1 MLIFVCVYAINTSGY
16 NNAQFV
22 ILFSIPIIILSSFS
36 FEFTVY
42 FLILTLFANIQIS
55 KIFPSEIASLL
66 IAFSFLLTYKFKIEE
81 VKNDLN
87 KFFLVFVI
95 SAIPS
100 FFNSVNIPLT
110 ILYSFRLFAFFIVLT
125 AIQISI
131 TEYDQVKRYLTFFV
145 VMSVLNGLYVIFLSV
160 TTGLRE
166 FGFAGIWYVDYV
178 GVALVI
184 SVVFLLY
191 SKKYRLYS
199 IVSTVI
205 LTLALIFT
213 QTRNAWLSAGLTI
226 FLILIH
232 FVITCSKMGY
242 NRKRVIFW
250 ILLFTALL
258 ALVSIQAHSLNPGVF
273 KRVSSQS
280 LEPLSESQ
288 SGDVT
293 ISSFITRFFIW
304 HTAYQAFLAHPL
316 TGIGL
321 YSFPFSSQYYFTID
335 PIFYKLFVKNLPAH
349 TTVLALLAEVGIIG
363 TLGFL
368 IFLTSV
374 FKLLINNLKKSISE
388 LNRLY
393 SLMLIFLQVF
403 ILISMIMTD
412 AWLWGNQLMLWAM
425 LLAFSVS
432 NKKLIASNS
441 VKSIHE

>member
-1 MLIFVCVYAINTSGY
+1 MDLIVYCSSSPGFDT
-16 NNAQFV
+16 
-22 ILFSIPIIILSSFS
+22 SSF
-36 FEFTVY
+36 
-42 FLILTLFANIQIS
+42 
-55 KIFPSEIASLL
+55 
-66 IAFSFLLTYKFKIEE
+66 
-81 VKNDLN
+81 VK
-87 KFFLVFVI
+87 
-95 SAIPS
+95 
-100 FFNSVNIPLT
+100 
-110 ILYSFRLFAFFIVLT
+110 
-125 AIQISI
+125 
-131 TEYDQVKRYLTFFV
+131 
-145 VMSVLNGLYVIFLSV
+145 
-160 TTGLRE
+160 
-166 FGFAGIWYVDYV
+166 
-178 GVALVI
+178 
-184 SVVFLLY
+184 
-191 SKKYRLYS
+191 
-199 IVSTVI
+199 
-205 LTLALIFT
+205 
-213 QTRNAWLSAGLTI
+213 
-226 FLILIH
+226 
-232 FVITCSKMGY
+232 
-242 NRKRVIFW
+242 
-250 ILLFTALL
+250 
-258 ALVSIQAHSLNPGVF
+258 PGVF